1 MERTRRSLT
10 ELAGV
15 PAASTAGRA
24 MSGRSGAG
32 EQALLELAQSGDE
45 GAFGDLIEAHRT
57 ELHAYCYR
65 MLGSVHDAE
74 DALQDGLLR
83 AWRGLPGFE
92 GTGSVRSWL
101 YAIVAN
107 TALDLARRRARP
119 ELLTDGGAATAQRL
133 ARRDPLGPL
142 DRLEPYPDGVLD
154 GPLATSPEAQYE
166 LRESLELAFV
176 VALQHM
182 PPLQRAVL
190 ILRDVVGFSAR
201 ETAGQLGTSV
211 PAVTSALQRARAAAE
226 SRLPARSQQ
235 ATLRELGDERIRALA
250 GRYADAMRRGDADM
264 LVSMLTTDATYTM
277 PPPPT
282 CLRSHAAIREFVR
295 RDVSSQR
302 WQHRP
307 TRANGQLAI
316 GCYILDADRGRY
328 VASALDVLT
337 LDGEQITAIRA
348 FLTADLLRQLGY
360 DGTFEAADFARF
372 GLPVELAGNA

>member
-1 MERTRRSLT
+1 
-10 ELAGV
+10 
-15 PAASTAGRA
+15 
-24 MSGRSGAG
+24 MSGRSGDG
-32 EQALLELAQSGDE
+32 DQILLELAQGGDE
-45 GAFGDLIEAHRT
+45 SAFGDLIEAHQA

-74 DALQDGLLR
+74 DALQDALMR

-92 GTGSVRSWL
+92 GSGSVRSWL

-107 TALDLARRRARP
+107 TALDLARRRARR
-119 ELLTDGGAATAQRL
+119 ELLTDGTATAQGL
-133 ARRDPLGPL
+133 ARRDPLAPL
-142 DRLEPYPDGVLD
+142 DRLEPYPDRLLD
-154 GPLATSPEAQYE
+154 GGVATSPEAEYE

-176 VALQHM
+176 VALQHL

-190 ILRDVVGFSAR
+190 ILRDVMGFSAR

-211 PAVTSALQRARAAAE
+211 PAVTSALQRARAAAQ

-235 ATLRELGDERIRALA
+235 ATLRALGDERIRTLA
-250 GRYADAMRRGDADM
+250 RRYADAMQRGDADL
-264 LVSMLTTDATYTM
+264 LVSMLTTDAAYTM

-282 CLRSHAAIREFVR
+282 CLRSHEAIRRFVIE
-295 RDVSSQR
+295 DVSTQR

-316 GCYILDADRGRY
+316 GGYILDADRGRY

-337 LDGEQITAIRA
+337 LDGEQITAIHA

-360 DGTFEAADFARF
+360 DGTFSAADFARF
-372 GLPVELAGNA
+372 GLPVELAGTG

>member
-1 MERTRRSLT
+1 
-10 ELAGV
+10 
-15 PAASTAGRA
+15 
-24 MSGRSGAG
+24 MSGRSSAG
-32 EQALLELAQSGDE
+32 EQTLLELAQGGDE
-45 GAFGDLIEAHRT
+45 SAFGDLIEAHRA

-74 DALQDGLLR
+74 DALQDALLR

-92 GTGSVRSWL
+92 GSGSVRSWL
-101 YAIVAN
+101 YAIVAH
-107 TALDLARRRARP
+107 TALDLARRRARR
-119 ELLTDGGAATAQRL
+119 ELLTDVGTATAQRL
-133 ARRDPLGPL
+133 ARQGPLAPL
-142 DRLEPYPDGVLD
+142 DRLEPYPDRLLD
-154 GPLATSPEAQYE
+154 GGFAASPEAQYE

-176 VALQHM
+176 VALQHL

-201 ETAGQLGTSV
+201 ETAEQLGTSV
-211 PAVTSALQRARAAAE
+211 PAVTSALQRARAVAQ

-235 ATLRELGDERIRALA
+235 ATLCALGDERIRALA
-250 GRYADAMRRGDADM
+250 GRYADAMQRGDADL
-264 LVSMLTTDATYTM
+264 LVSMLTTDAAYTM

-282 CLRSHAAIREFVR
+282 CLRSHAAIRQFVIE
-295 RDVSSQR
+295 DISTQR
-302 WQHRP
+302 WRHRP

-337 LDGEQITAIRA
+337 LDGEQITAIHA

-360 DGTFEAADFARF
+360 DGTFSAADFARF
-372 GLPVELAGNA
+372 GLPVELAGNG